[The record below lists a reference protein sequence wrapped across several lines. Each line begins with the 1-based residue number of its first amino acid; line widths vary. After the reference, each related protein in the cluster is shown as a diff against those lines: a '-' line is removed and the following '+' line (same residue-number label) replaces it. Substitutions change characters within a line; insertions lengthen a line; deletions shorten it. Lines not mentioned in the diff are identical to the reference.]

1 MRDSG
6 QGEPRGGST
15 DLWGDVAARSGQGRG
30 TAAWPSRPADHD
42 DPAGTHEHS
51 GGWEPQGPTGS
62 EPFPQVRTYGD
73 AGSFADPFAGN
84 PSRPTPPAG
93 YPYPPE
99 GPSSG
104 GWGGSDSWSAESTGG
119 WAAADSASAPMPV
132 VPPGAAV
139 DGVLLGVIRRLRAQA
154 ARQAALAERLRA
166 NENRPGPL
174 ADLAE
179 LAAVARRTRRDSDT
193 VLTLAGAEPVRR
205 AGGPVPLAAL
215 VEEVLSG
222 VEDAPRVVVSPPA
235 AALVAPAPADG
246 LGAVL
251 AELLAHTGATT
262 APGARIDLVSHW
274 THDGGLAVEVLV
286 AGAALR
292 GDEADDLQYRL
303 DDPAPEGMIAADR
316 VGLFVAARLARR
328 AGIRV
333 DVRADPEHPPAPG
346 LALVAGVLCPPAVL
360 VAPAEQPHAGGADAL
375 GADAFGADAFG
386 TGAFGAVAPGPASG
400 SFAPVAPSDPG
411 ADEPA
416 GEIVFGKAPSGA
428 FPESPTTMVDVGQR
442 FPDSETRSIT
452 AYGGIGARNGTAAA
466 PGEPEAPPIRIE
478 ETPLFAAAS
487 AAVTSPTEGDAAL
500 FGPLDPR
507 SLAAD
512 AWSPIYEEMAS
523 AWFRTDADPGAHR
536 STDADWG
543 DDGGWGAA
551 ARLATEP
558 EDLPTTASGL
568 PQRRPGRQMVPPPR
582 NETVEGGVGVG
593 ARVERV
599 PDRVRS
605 RLSSYQRGLQE
616 GRHRAGGEEDPED

>member
-1 MRDSG
+1 
-6 QGEPRGGST
+6 
-15 DLWGDVAARSGQGRG
+15 
-30 TAAWPSRPADHD
+30 
-42 DPAGTHEHS
+42 
-51 GGWEPQGPTGS
+51 
-62 EPFPQVRTYGD
+62 
-73 AGSFADPFAGN
+73 
-84 PSRPTPPAG
+84 
-93 YPYPPE
+93 
-99 GPSSG
+99 
-104 GWGGSDSWSAESTGG
+104 
-119 WAAADSASAPMPV
+119 MPV

-139 DGVLLGVIRRLRAQA
+139 DVVLLGVIRRLRAQA

-205 AGGPVPLAAL
+205 AGGPVPLADL
-215 VEEVLSG
+215 VDEVLSG

-235 AALVAPAPADG
+235 AALLAPAPADG

-286 AGAALR
+286 AGVALR
-292 GDEADDLQYRL
+292 GEDVDELQYRL

-316 VGLFVAARLARR
+316 IGLFAAARLARR
-328 AGIRV
+328 VGLRV
-333 DVRADPEHPPAPG
+333 GVRIDAAHPPAPG
-346 LALVAGVLCPPAVL
+346 LALVAAVQCPPDVL
-360 VAPAEQPHAGGADAL
+360 VAPGEQP
-375 GADAFGADAFG
+375 DAFG
-386 TGAFGAVAPGPASG
+386 TGAFGAVPPSPASG
-400 SFAPVAPSDPG
+400 SFAPVAASGPG

-416 GEIVFGKAPSGA
+416 GEIVFDEAPSGA
-428 FPESPTTMVDVGQR
+428 FPESPTTTVGAGQR
-442 FPDSETRSIT
+442 FNESDTRSIA
-452 AYGGIGARNGTAAA
+452 AYGAFGARNGTGSGPA
-466 PGEPEAPPIRIE
+466 PGDAEVPPIRIE

-487 AAVTSPTEGDAAL
+487 AAVATPTEGDAAL

-507 SLAAD
+507 SLSAD

-523 AWFRTDADPGAHR
+523 AWFRTDADTGAHR
-536 STDADWG
+536 SATDWG

-551 ARLATEP
+551 ARLATES
-558 EDLPTTASGL
+558 EELPTTASGL
-568 PQRRPGRQMVPPPR
+568 PQRRPGRQVVPPPR
-582 NETVEGGVGVG
+582 NETLDGGVGVG

-616 GRHRAGGEEDPED
+616 GRHRAGGEDDTED

>member
-6 QGEPRGGST
+6 QGEPLGGST

-30 TAAWPSRPADHD
+30 TAAWPTRPAEH
-42 DPAGTHEHS
+42 DPAGAHEHS
-51 GGWEPQGPTGS
+51 GGWEPEAPAS
-62 EPFPQVRTYGD
+62 SDPFPQVRTYGD
-73 AGSFADPFAGN
+73 SGSFADPA
-84 PSRPTPPAG
+84 PRPTPPTG
-93 YPYPPE
+93 YPYPPD
-99 GPSSG
+99 GPSASGAWGARG
-104 GWGGSDSWSAESTGG
+104 GWNAESP
-119 WAAADSASAPMPV
+119 SAPMPV
-132 VPPGAAV
+132 VPPGVAV

-205 AGGPVPLAAL
+205 AGGPVPLGEL

-251 AELLAHTGATT
+251 SELLAHTGATT

-286 AGAALR
+286 AGVALR
-292 GDEADDLQYRL
+292 GEEADDLQYRL

-316 VGLFVAARLARR
+316 VGLFAAARLARR
-328 AGIRV
+328 AGLRV
-333 DVRADPEHPPAPG
+333 DVRVDPEHPPAPG

-360 VAPAEQPHAGGADAL
+360 LAPAEQPAPGAL
-375 GADAFGADAFG
+375 GTGAPANDAFG
-386 TGAFGAVAPGPASG
+386 TGAFGAVAPASASG
-400 SFAPVAPSDPG
+400 SFAAVAPDEHG
-411 ADEPA
+411 ADEPSGA
-416 GEIVFGKAPSGA
+416 ISFDKPSLDAAPSGS
-428 FPESPTTMVDVGQR
+428 FPESPTTTVDVGQR
-442 FPDSETRSIT
+442 FPESATRAIA
-452 AYGGIGARNGTAAA
+452 AYDGLGARNGTGSGATA
-466 PGEPEAPPIRIE
+466 GDEEVPPIRIE

-487 AAVTSPTEGDAAL
+487 AAVATPTEGDAAL

-523 AWFRTDADPGAHR
+523 AWFRTDEDGGAHR
-536 STDADWG
+536 SPSDADWG

-616 GRHRAGGEEDPED
+616 GRHRAGGDDDSED

>member
-6 QGEPRGGST
+6 QGEPLGGST
-15 DLWGDVAARSGQGRG
+15 DLWGDVAARSGQARG
-30 TAAWPSRPADHD
+30 TAAWPSRPAGHD
-42 DPAGTHEHS
+42 DDLAAAPEHS
-51 GGWEPQGPTGS
+51 GGWEPGADAS
-62 EPFPQVRTYGD
+62 SDPFPQDRTYGD
-73 AGSFADPFAGN
+73 SGSFADPFAGRA
-84 PSRPTPPAG
+84 PRPTPPAG
-93 YPYPPE
+93 YPYPPDA
-99 GPSSG
+99 PS
-104 GWGGSDSWSAESTGG
+104 ATGG
-119 WAAADSASAPMPV
+119 WAAAGEPRSAPMPV
-132 VPPGAAV
+132 VPPGVAV

-179 LAAVARRTRRDSDT
+179 LAAVARRARRDSDT

-235 AALVAPAPADG
+235 AALLAPAPADG

-251 AELLAHTGATT
+251 SELLAHTGATT

-286 AGAALR
+286 AGVALR
-292 GDEADDLQYRL
+292 GEESDDLQYRL
-303 DDPAPEGMIAADR
+303 DDPAPGGMIAADR
-316 VGLFVAARLARR
+316 VGLFAAARLARR
-328 AGIRV
+328 AGLRV
-333 DVRADPEHPPAPG
+333 DVRVDPEHPPAPG

-360 VAPAEQPHAGGADAL
+360 VAPAEQSPH
-375 GADAFGADAFG
+375 DAFG
-386 TGAFGAVAPGPASG
+386 TGAFGAVAQAPSSG
-400 SFAPVAPSDPG
+400 SFAAVAP
-411 ADEPA
+411 DEH
-416 GEIVFGKAPSGA
+416 GVDDPSGPISFEKA
-428 FPESPTTMVDVGQR
+428 SFDQVPSGDLPESPTTTVDVGQR
-442 FPDSETRSIT
+442 FPDSATRTIS
-452 AYGGIGARNGTAAA
+452 AHDSFGARNGTASGAT
-466 PGEPEAPPIRIE
+466 PGDQEVPPIRIE

-487 AAVTSPTEGDAAL
+487 AAVATPTEGDAAL

-507 SLAAD
+507 SLPAD

-523 AWFRTDADPGAHR
+523 AWFRTDEDGGAHR
-536 STDADWG
+536 SPSDADWG

-616 GRHRAGGEEDPED
+616 GRHRAGGEDDSED

>member
-6 QGEPRGGST
+6 QGEPLGGST

-30 TAAWPSRPADHD
+30 TAAWPTRPADHD
-42 DPAGTHEHS
+42 DPAG
-51 GGWEPQGPTGS
+51 GWDAAGPS
-62 EPFPQVRTYGD
+62 SSDPFPQVRTYGD
-73 AGSFADPFAGN
+73 SGSFADPHAG
-84 PSRPTPPAG
+84 PAPRPTPPTG
-93 YPYPPE
+93 YPYPPDTQA
-99 GPSSG
+99 PSG
-104 GWGGSDSWSAESTGG
+104 GWAGPGNQGG
-119 WAAADSASAPMPV
+119 WNGEASGAWGAAESASAPMPV
-132 VPPGAAV
+132 VPPGVAV

-205 AGGPVPLAAL
+205 AGGPVPLGEL

-251 AELLAHTGATT
+251 SELLAHTGATT

-286 AGAALR
+286 AGVALR
-292 GDEADDLQYRL
+292 GEEADDLQYRL

-316 VGLFVAARLARR
+316 VGLFAAARLARR
-328 AGIRV
+328 AGLRV
-333 DVRADPEHPPAPG
+333 DVRVDPEHPPAPG

-360 VAPAEQPHAGGADAL
+360 LAPAEQSAPGVGDDAV
-375 GADAFGADAFG
+375 GNDAFG
-386 TGAFGAVAPGPASG
+386 TGAFGAVAPTSG
-400 SFAPVAPSDPG
+400 SFAPVAPAVPG
-411 ADEPA
+411 ADEPS
-416 GEIVFGKAPSGA
+416 GSVSFDKPSFDKAPSGS
-428 FPESPTTMVDVGQR
+428 FPESPTTAVDVGQR
-442 FPDSETRSIT
+442 FPESETRAIN
-452 AYGGIGARNGTAAA
+452 AYDGLGARNGAGSGAA
-466 PGEPEAPPIRIE
+466 PRDEEVPPIRIE

-487 AAVTSPTEGDAAL
+487 AAVATPTEGDAAL

-507 SLAAD
+507 SLPAD

-523 AWFRTDADPGAHR
+523 AWFRTDADAGAHR

-551 ARLATEP
+551 ARLAGEP
-558 EDLPTTASGL
+558 GELPTTASGL
-568 PQRRPGRQMVPPPR
+568 PQRRPGRQVVPPPR

-616 GRHRAGGEEDPED
+616 GRHRAGGEDESED